1 MFVKSGG
8 ENYILGTLKLNVP
21 DADKVYIIEGE
32 LGGVKWNPNQQPY
45 EVDVA
50 SPKKDSKFKGL
61 KSFIA
66 YQLTPT
72 VSIHFFLLRSTFCF
86 LKVRNLWLNYAAAV
100 FIRYCCLR
108 RVSGQHSCSG
118 EV

>member
-21 DADKVYIIEGE
+21 EADKVYIIEDMN
-32 LGGVKWNPNQQPY
+32 GVVMWNPIQELY
-45 EVDVA
+45 EVIVA

-72 VSIHFFLLRSTFCF
+72 VSLPTI
-86 LKVRNLWLNYAAAV
+86 Y
-100 FIRYCCLR
+100 Y
-108 RVSGQHSCSG
+108 
-118 EV
+118 